1 MVRIV
6 EEYATAL
13 LRMAVH
19 NHCVEQTFSQAT
31 QWLARNAGQTGPADD
46 PEVPAGILA
55 DFLGYLK
62 QKDRLPCAEGILRRY
77 LELALDYIGV
87 VKVEVVSAA
96 PLSQERLDDLQHR
109 LIRRSGKRVHITHR
123 VDPSLIAGIR
133 LIADG
138 VVMDTSVK
146 RQLADM
152 REKLYKGGVFYPWTQ

>member
-1 MVRIV
+1 MVRII

-19 NHCVEQTFSQAT
+19 HECVEQTYGQVT
-31 QWLARNAGQTGPADD
+31 QWLSRNDGRNGSVDD
-46 PEVPAGILA
+46 TEVPPGILA
-55 DFLGYLK
+55 DFLIYIK
-62 QKDRLPCAEGILRRY
+62 QKDREDCTQGILRRY
-77 LELALDYIGV
+77 LELAQEYIGV

-96 PLSQERLDDLQHR
+96 PLSQERLDQLQHR

-146 RQLADM
+146 RQLADI
-152 REKLYKGGVFYPWTQ
+152 REKLYKGGVFYPWMQ

>member
-1 MVRIV
+1 MVRVI

-13 LRMAVH
+13 VRMAAH
-19 NHCVEQTFSQAT
+19 HSCVELTFGQAT
-31 QWLARNAGQTGPADD
+31 QWLNRNAGQPAVVQD
-46 PEVPAGILA
+46 PQVPAGVLS
-55 DFLGYLK
+55 DFLGYLG
-62 QKDRLPCAEGILRRY
+62 QKDRMDCTEGILRRF

-96 PLSQERLDDLQHR
+96 PLSQDRMDDLQRR
-109 LIRRSGKRVHITHR
+109 LVRRSGKRVQITHR

-152 REKLYKGGVFYPWTQ
+152 REKLYKGGVFYPWMQ

>member
-19 NHCVEQTFSQAT
+19 HRSVEQTFGQAT
-31 QWLARNAGQTGPADD
+31 QWLSRNAGRTGPVDD
-46 PEVPAGILA
+46 PEVPAGVLA
-55 DFLGYLK
+55 DFLSYLK
-62 QKDRLPCAEGILRRY
+62 QKDRQDCTEGILRRY
-77 LELALDYIGV
+77 LELALDHIGV

-96 PLSQERLDDLQHR
+96 PLSQERLDDLQQR
-109 LIRRSGKRVHITHR
+109 LIRRSGKRVQITHR

-152 REKLYKGGVFYPWTQ
+152 REKLYKGGVFYPWMQ

>member
-19 NHCVEQTFSQAT
+19 HNCVEQIFGQAT
-31 QWLARNAGQTGPADD
+31 QWLSRNANQTDATNES
-46 PEVPAGILA
+46 EVPEGALA
-55 DFLGYLK
+55 DFLAYLK
-62 QKDRLPCAEGILRRY
+62 QKDRQDCTDGILRRF
-77 LELALDYIGV
+77 LELAQNYIGV
-87 VKVEVVSAA
+87 VKVEVISAA

-109 LIRRSGKRVHITHR
+109 LIRRSGKRVQITHR
-123 VDPSLIAGIR
+123 VDTSLIAGLR

-146 RQLADM
+146 RQLADI
-152 REKLYKGGVFYPWTQ
+152 REKLYKGGVFYPWMQ